1 MDATK
6 SAGVSAGA
14 IAVATAAAAILPAGT
29 LLVPALGAIVA
40 ALAKSQE
47 DLKDAERKGVAP
59 LEEEAKKQ
67 RVVMEFQS
75 HQARVSQELAIAQRI
90 SLSNT
95 VEIEEFYDTS
105 GKGTLGI
112 KADEAGITAGASGEG
127 RRVTKRVIKFSGW
140 GGSEIPQA
148 EKA

>member
-1 MDATK
+1 MDAK
-6 SAGVSAGA
+6 KSAVVSAGVM
-14 IAVATAAAAILPAGT
+14 AAAAAAVTILPV
-29 LLVPALGAIVA
+29 VPALGAIVA

-47 DLKDAERKGVAP
+47 ELKEAEKKGVVS
-59 LEEEAKKQ
+59 LEEEARKQ

-105 GKGTLGI
+105 GKGALGI
-112 KADEAGITAGASGEG
+112 KADEAGLTVGASGEG
-127 RRVTKRVIKFSGW
+127 RRVTKRVIKFTGW
-140 GGSEIPQA
+140 GGSDIPQA
-148 EKA
+148 EQA

>member
-1 MDATK
+1 MDVKK
-6 SAGVSAGA
+6 SAGVSAGV
-14 IAVATAAAAILPAGT
+14 IVATAAAAMIPAGP
-29 LLVPALGAIVA
+29 LLVPALSAIVA

-47 DLKDAERKGVAP
+47 ELKDAEKKGVVP
-59 LEEEAKKQ
+59 LEEEARKQ
-67 RVVMEFQS
+67 RVIMEFQS

-105 GKGTLGI
+105 GKGSVGAKVDETAFTL
-112 KADEAGITAGASGEG
+112 GASGEG
-127 RRVTKRVIKFSGW
+127 RRVTKRIIKFTGW
-140 GGSEIPQA
+140 GGSEISSD